1 MRMDSDARSIGY
13 VNVDGLET
21 MSKLAILRSRLSSL
35 RQRRAAVRWGNAWS
49 ALATALLWILVADFI
64 VDLTLEMS
72 RPQRFV
78 TLLFIAGALWWVFQ
92 RFTKPF
98 LGQRESELDIAL
110 LVEKQQEIDTDL
122 VAALQFESPEA
133 KKWGSATL
141 EQAVIDYV
149 ADFGQ
154 GLNVFKGFDAT
165 QLRRRAIT
173 CGVTFLVIFLAAAIY
188 PRYAGTFF
196 NRLLLGSRHYP
207 TRTTIEQILVNGQP
221 VDVDGRTATLKFPFG
236 HPLKLEVVAGGEIPS
251 QGLAKLTTLAQ
262 RTRTSLKLE
271 PRGSVQAGKQTF
283 SAEQPRLVDSINYQL
298 YLGDAWTDPV
308 TLRVIPLP
316 IVTLDLEAVPPPYAA
331 RIEQALAEKSGSR
344 QIAVIEGSRVDLKLI
359 CANKPL
365 ESATVTVEKQV
376 IPLISTDPENKVWIL
391 PKTQSP
397 FTQVTTP
404 LRYQVQ
410 VKDRDG
416 LSLEQ
421 PIVGFVRMK
430 SDRPPRILA
439 GIISKR
445 ILPGAKPKISFGATD
460 DYGIAKVRVLQEVLR
475 VNGDMERSTADVET
489 VPVSQQPQT
498 SYKGRYTADFQ
509 KLKLAKGDQLK
520 LTLEAIDYRGNLE
533 GKPATS
539 EPLVL
544 EVTDVQGFLAGMVET
559 DEQSARRLDAIIQ
572 RQLGIGETK

>member
-1 MRMDSDARSIGY
+1 MS
-13 VNVDGLET
+13 
-21 MSKLAILRSRLSSL
+21 SKLAILRSRLNSL
-35 RQRRAAVRWGNAWS
+35 RQRRAVVRWGNAWS
-49 ALATALLWILVADFI
+49 ALATALLWILVAAFI
-64 VDLTLEMS
+64 VDFLLEMS

-78 TLLFIAGALWWVFQ
+78 SLLFIAGGLWWVFQ
-92 RFTKPF
+92 QFTKPF
-98 LGQRESELDIAL
+98 LGQRETELDIAL
-110 LVEKQQEIDTDL
+110 LVEKEQEIDTDL
-122 VAALQFESPEA
+122 VAALQFETPEA
-133 KKWGSATL
+133 KQWGSSTL

-154 GLNVFKGFDAT
+154 GLNVFKGFNPT

-173 CGVTFLVIFLAAAIY
+173 CGVTFLVLFLACVIY
-188 PRYAGTFF
+188 PRHASAFF

-207 TRTTIEQILVNGQP
+207 TRTTIEKILVNGQP
-221 VDVDGRTATLKFPFG
+221 VDVDGGSGTLKFPFG
-236 HPLKLEVVAGGEIPS
+236 HPLKLEVLCSGDLPT

-262 RTRTSLKLE
+262 GVRTALKLD
-271 PRGSVQAGKQTF
+271 PRGEQQGGKLTF
-283 SAEQPRLVDSINYQL
+283 AAEQPRLVDSINYQL

-316 IVTLDLEAVPPPYAA
+316 VVTLDLEAVPPPYAA
-331 RIEQALAEKSGSR
+331 KIEQALAEKSGSR
-344 QIAVIEGSRVDLKLI
+344 QIAVIEGSTVNLKLV
-359 CANKPL
+359 CSNKPL

-376 IPLISTDPENKVWIL
+376 IALVSTDPESKVWTL

-397 FTQVTTP
+397 FSQVTTP
-404 LRYQVQ
+404 LRYLVQ

-416 LSLEQ
+416 LALEQ

-460 DYGIAKVRVLQEVLR
+460 DYGLAKIRVLQEVLR
-475 VNGDMERSTADVET
+475 ANGETERSIVDVET
-489 VPVSQQPQT
+489 IPESQQPQT
-498 SYKGRYTADFQ
+498 SHKGRYTADFK

-520 LTLEAIDYRGNLE
+520 LTLEAIDYRGKLE
-533 GKPATS
+533 GRPATS

>member
-1 MRMDSDARSIGY
+1 
-13 VNVDGLET
+13 
-21 MSKLAILRSRLSSL
+21 MSKLATLRSRLNSL
-35 RQRRAAVRWGNAWS
+35 RQRRAVVRWGNAWS
-49 ALATALLWILVADFI
+49 ALATALLWILVADFV
-64 VDLTLEMS
+64 VDLLLEMT

-78 TLLFIAGALWWVFQ
+78 SLLFIAGALWWIFQ
-92 RFTKPF
+92 RFTQPF

-110 LVEKQQEIDTDL
+110 LVEKEQEIDTDL
-122 VAALQFESPEA
+122 VAALQFESPAA
-133 KKWGSATL
+133 KTWGSATL

-154 GLNVFKGFDAT
+154 GLNVFKGFDVT
-165 QLRRRAIT
+165 QLRRRATT
-173 CGVTFLVIFLAAAIY
+173 CVVTLLLVGVACGLY
-188 PRYAGTFF
+188 PRHASAFF

-221 VDVDGRTATLKFPFG
+221 VDVDGGTGTLKFPFG
-236 HPLKLEVVAGGEIPS
+236 HPLRLEVLCTGELPT

-262 RTRTSLKLE
+262 GVRTTLKLE
-271 PRGSVQAGKQTF
+271 PRGALQSSKQTF
-283 SAEQPRLVDSINYQL
+283 TAEQPRLVDSINYQL

-316 IVTLDLEAVPPPYAA
+316 VVTLDLEAVPPPYAA
-331 RIEQALAEKSGSR
+331 QIEQALAEKSGSR
-344 QIAVIEGSRVDLKLI
+344 QIAVIEGSRVDLKLV
-359 CANKPL
+359 CSNKPL
-365 ESATVTVEKQV
+365 ESATVTVDKQV
-376 IPLISTDPENKVWIL
+376 LPLTSSDPENKVWTL

-404 LRYQVQ
+404 LRYEVQ

-416 LSLEQ
+416 LALEQ

-430 SDRPPRILA
+430 SDRPPRIMA

-460 DYGIAKVRVLQEVLR
+460 DYGLARIRVLQEVLR
-475 VNGDMERSTADVET
+475 VNGDTERSIAEVET
-489 VPVSQQPQT
+489 IPAARQPQT
-498 SYKGRYTADFQ
+498 SYKGRYTADFKQ
-509 KLKLAKGDQLK
+509 LKLAKGDQLK

>member
-1 MRMDSDARSIGY
+1 MI
-13 VNVDGLET
+13 DGLET
-21 MSKLAILRSRLSSL
+21 MSKLATLRSRLNSL
-35 RQRRAAVRWGNAWS
+35 RQRRAVVRWGNAWS
-49 ALATALLWILVADFI
+49 ALATALLWILAVDFV
-64 VDLTLEMS
+64 VDYWLEMT

-78 TLLFIAGALWWVFQ
+78 SLLFIGGALWWIFKQ
-92 RFTKPF
+92 FTQPF

-110 LVEKQQEIDTDL
+110 LVEKEQEIDTDL
-122 VAALQFESPEA
+122 VAALQFETPEA
-133 KKWGSATL
+133 KTWGSSTL

-154 GLNVFKGFDAT
+154 GLNVFKGFNPT
-165 QLRRRAIT
+165 QLRRRLIT
-173 CGVTFLVIFLAAAIY
+173 CGVTFLLVFLACAVY
-188 PRYAGTFF
+188 PRHASAFF

-207 TRTTIEQILVNGQP
+207 TRTTIEQILVNGQT
-221 VDVDGRTATLKFPFG
+221 VDVDGGVGTLKFPFG
-236 HPLKLEVVAGGEIPS
+236 HPLKLEVLCAGEVPA
-251 QGLAKLTTLAQ
+251 QGSVRLTTLAQ
-262 RTRTSLKLE
+262 GIRTTLKLE
-271 PRGSVQAGKQTF
+271 PRGQQESGKQTF
-283 SAEQPRLVDSINYQL
+283 TAEQPRLVDSINYQL

-316 IVTLDLEAVPPPYAA
+316 VVTLDLTAAPPPYAA
-331 RIEQALAEKSGSR
+331 QIEQALAEKSGSR
-344 QIAVIEGSRVDLKLI
+344 QIAVIEGSRVDLKLV
-359 CANKPL
+359 CSNKAL
-365 ESATVTVEKQV
+365 ESATVTVDKQV
-376 IPLISTDPENKVWIL
+376 IQLTATDPENKVWTL
-391 PKTQSP
+391 PKTPSP

-416 LSLEQ
+416 LALEQ

-460 DYGIAKVRVLQEVLR
+460 DYGISKIRVLQEVLR
-475 VNGDMERSTADVET
+475 ANGDMEKSTAEVET
-489 VPVSQQPQT
+489 VPASKQPQT
-498 SYKGRYTADFQ
+498 SFKGRYTADFK

-520 LTLEAIDYRGNLE
+520 LTMEAIDYRGNLE
-533 GKPATS
+533 GKPASS

>member
-1 MRMDSDARSIGY
+1 MI
-13 VNVDGLET
+13 DGLET
-21 MSKLAILRSRLSSL
+21 MSSKLAILRSRLNSL
-35 RQRRAAVRWGNAWS
+35 RQRRAVVRWGNAWS
-49 ALATALLWILVADFI
+49 ALATALLWILVAAFAVDF
-64 VDLTLEMS
+64 LLEMS

-78 TLLFIAGALWWVFQ
+78 SLLFIAGAAWWVFL

-110 LVEKQQEIDTDL
+110 LVEKEQEIDTDL

-133 KKWGSATL
+133 KHWGSSTL

-154 GLNVFKGFDAT
+154 GLNVFKGFNPA
-165 QLRRRAIT
+165 QLRRRATT
-173 CGVTFLVIFLAAAIY
+173 CAVTFLLVVLACGIY
-188 PRYAGTFF
+188 PRHASAFF

-207 TRTTIEQILVNGQP
+207 TRTVIEQILVNGQP
-221 VDVDGRTATLKFPFG
+221 VDVNGAVNTLKFPFG
-236 HPLKLEVVAGGEIPS
+236 HPLKLEVMCTGQLPAQGQARLTSVA
-251 QGLAKLTTLAQ
+251 QGVRTT
-262 RTRTSLKLE
+262 LKLE
-271 PRGSVQAGKQTF
+271 PRGEPQSGKQTF
-283 SAEQPRLVDSINYQL
+283 AAEQPRLVDSIHYQL

-308 TLRVIPLP
+308 ALQVIPLP
-316 IVTLDLEAVPPPYAA
+316 VVTLDLEAVPPPYAA
-331 RIEQALAEKSGSR
+331 KIEQALAEKSGSR
-344 QIAVIEGSRVDLKLI
+344 QIAVIEGSRVDLKLV
-359 CANKPL
+359 CSNKPL
-365 ESATVTVEKQV
+365 ESATVTVDKQV
-376 IPLISTDPENKVWIL
+376 INLTSTDPESKVWTL

-397 FTQVTTP
+397 FSQVITP
-404 LRYQVQ
+404 LRYEVQ

-430 SDRPPRILA
+430 SDRPPRIIA

-460 DYGIAKVRVLQEVLR
+460 DYGLSQIRVLQEVLR
-475 VNGDMERSTADVET
+475 ANGDMEKSTAEVET
-489 VPVSQQPQT
+489 IPASQQPQT
-498 SYKGRYTADFQ
+498 SYKGRYTADFK

-533 GKPATS
+533 GKPASS